1 MTISRPAAALILLS
15 LAGAGIAAAPQVVG
29 INAAVLNDVR
39 IRSAG
44 TPQPRPAVVRQR
56 VALADQIQTG
66 QRSQLQVLLLDKSV
80 FTVGANAQL
89 MIDRFV
95 YDPASGKSFAASV
108 AKGAF
113 RFMSGRSDR
122 GGNASV
128 NTPVATIGIRGT
140 IFDGV
145 VGPDAIAIASGER
158 GIDRSIR
165 GDPTTASL
173 IILRGPGKRT
183 QGKAL
188 AGAITV
194 TAAGQT
200 VSLDQP
206 LLAAYVPARGVAPI
220 GPFTISLSGLARVQ
234 ALIFPSLA
242 EQLANRP
249 PIADA
254 PAYQPPISSRPR
266 PRGYALP
273 VPMEGDSG
281 PAPVPSF
288 GDVPIFRPTARPEPA
303 PQRAQSA
310 PVTPPSQAP
319 QSAPAAPPSQ
329 VPQSAPATPSSQ
341 PSAPP
346 APAPAPAAAPSQP
359 SLQSAPAQPSA
370 QPAPATPP
378 SQSVA
383 PQQTPLTHLPANQ
396 NLK

>member
-1 MTISRPAAALILLS
+1 MTISRPVTALILLS

-39 IRSAG
+39 VRSAG

-113 RFMSGRSDR
+113 RFMSGRPDR
-122 GGNASV
+122 GGGSSV
-128 NTPVATIGIRGT
+128 STPVATIGIRGT

-165 GDPTTASL
+165 GDPATASL

-249 PIADA
+249 PIADT
-254 PAYQPPISSRPR
+254 PAYQPPVSSRPR
-266 PRGYALP
+266 PRGYVLP

-288 GDVPIFRPTARPEPA
+288 GDVPIFRPSARPEPA

-310 PVTPPSQAP
+310 PPPSQAP
-319 QSAPAAPPSQ
+319 QSAPVTPPSQ
-329 VPQSAPATPSSQ
+329 TPQSAPATPSSQ
-341 PSAPP
+341 SSAPP
-346 APAPAPAAAPSQP
+346 ASAPAPAPAP

-370 QPAPATPP
+370 QPAPAAPP

-383 PQQTPLTHLPANQ
+383 PPQTPLSHVPANQ

>member
-1 MTISRPAAALILLS
+1 MTISQPVTALILLS

-165 GDPTTASL
+165 GDPATASL

-188 AGAITV
+188 AGATTV

-249 PIADA
+249 PIADT
-254 PAYQPPISSRPR
+254 PVYQPPVSSRPR
-266 PRGYALP
+266 PRGYVLP

-288 GDVPIFRPTARPEPA
+288 GDVPIFRPSARPEPA

-310 PVTPPSQAP
+310 PPPSQAP
-319 QSAPAAPPSQ
+319 QSAP
-329 VPQSAPATPSSQ
+329 VTPSSQ

-346 APAPAPAAAPSQP
+346 ASAPAPAPAP

-383 PQQTPLTHLPANQ
+383 PQQTPLSHVPANQ

>member
-95 YDPASGKSFAASV
+95 YDPGSGKSFAASV

-128 NTPVATIGIRGT
+128 STPVATIGIRGT

-165 GDPTTASL
+165 GDPATASL

-249 PIADA
+249 PIADT
-254 PAYQPPISSRPR
+254 PVYQPPVSSRPR
-266 PRGYALP
+266 PRGYVLP

-288 GDVPIFRPTARPEPA
+288 GDVPIFRPSARPEPA

-310 PVTPPSQAP
+310 PPPSQAP
-319 QSAPAAPPSQ
+319 QSAPVTPPSQ
-329 VPQSAPATPSSQ
+329 TPQSAPATPSSQ

-346 APAPAPAAAPSQP
+346 ASAPAPAPAP

-383 PQQTPLTHLPANQ
+383 PQQTPLSHVPANQ

>member
-1 MTISRPAAALILLS
+1 MTISRPVTALILLS

-95 YDPASGKSFAASV
+95 YDPGRGKSFAASV

-122 GGNASV
+122 GGSASV
-128 NTPVATIGIRGT
+128 STPVATIGIRGT

-165 GDPTTASL
+165 GDPATASL

-249 PIADA
+249 PIADT
-254 PAYQPPISSRPR
+254 PVYQPPVSSRQR
-266 PRGYALP
+266 PRGYVLP

-288 GDVPIFRPTARPEPA
+288 GDVPIFRPSARPEPA

-310 PVTPPSQAP
+310 PPPSQT
-319 QSAPAAPPSQ
+319 
-329 VPQSAPATPSSQ
+329 PQSAPATPSSQ

-346 APAPAPAAAPSQP
+346 ASASAPAPAP
-359 SLQSAPAQPSA
+359 SLQSAPAQPNA

-383 PQQTPLTHLPANQ
+383 PQQTPLSHVPANQ
-396 NLK
+396 SLK

>member
-165 GDPTTASL
+165 GDPATASL

-249 PIADA
+249 PIADT
-254 PAYQPPISSRPR
+254 PVYQPPVSSRPR
-266 PRGYALP
+266 PRGYVLP

-288 GDVPIFRPTARPEPA
+288 GDVPIFRPSARPEPA

-310 PVTPPSQAP
+310 PPPSQAP
-319 QSAPAAPPSQ
+319 QSAP
-329 VPQSAPATPSSQ
+329 VTPSSQ

-346 APAPAPAAAPSQP
+346 ASAPAPAPAP

-383 PQQTPLTHLPANQ
+383 PQQTPLSHVPANQ

>member
-1 MTISRPAAALILLS
+1 MTISQPVTALILLS

-122 GGNASV
+122 GGSASV
-128 NTPVATIGIRGT
+128 STPVATIGIRGT

-165 GDPTTASL
+165 GDPATASL

-183 QGKAL
+183 QDRAL

-249 PIADA
+249 PIADT
-254 PAYQPPISSRPR
+254 PIYQPPVSSRPR
-266 PRGYALP
+266 PRGYVLP

-288 GDVPIFRPTARPEPA
+288 GDVPIFRPSARPEPA

-310 PVTPPSQAP
+310 PPPSQAP
-319 QSAPAAPPSQ
+319 QSAPVTPPSQ
-329 VPQSAPATPSSQ
+329 TPQSAPATPSSQ

-346 APAPAPAAAPSQP
+346 ASAPAPAPAP

-383 PQQTPLTHLPANQ
+383 PQQTPLSHAPANQ

>member
-1 MTISRPAAALILLS
+1 MTISQPVTALILLS

-122 GGNASV
+122 GGSASV
-128 NTPVATIGIRGT
+128 STPVATIGIRGT

-165 GDPTTASL
+165 GDPATASL

-249 PIADA
+249 PIADT
-254 PAYQPPISSRPR
+254 PVYQPPVSSRPR
-266 PRGYALP
+266 PRGYVLP

-288 GDVPIFRPTARPEPA
+288 GDVPIFRPSARPEPA

-310 PVTPPSQAP
+310 PPPSQAP
-319 QSAPAAPPSQ
+319 QSAPVTPPSQ
-329 VPQSAPATPSSQ
+329 TPQSAPATPSSQ
-341 PSAPP
+341 SSAPP
-346 APAPAPAAAPSQP
+346 ASAPAPAPAP

-370 QPAPATPP
+370 QPAPAAPP

-383 PQQTPLTHLPANQ
+383 PPQTPLSHVPANQ

>member
-1 MTISRPAAALILLS
+1 MTISRPVTALILLS

-122 GGNASV
+122 GGSASV
-128 NTPVATIGIRGT
+128 STPVATIGIRGT

-165 GDPTTASL
+165 GDPATASL

-249 PIADA
+249 PIADT
-254 PAYQPPISSRPR
+254 PIYQPPVSSRPR
-266 PRGYALP
+266 PRGYVLP

-288 GDVPIFRPTARPEPA
+288 GDVPIFRPSARPEPA

-310 PVTPPSQAP
+310 PPPSQAP
-319 QSAPAAPPSQ
+319 QSAPVTPPSQ
-329 VPQSAPATPSSQ
+329 TPQSAPATPSSQ

-346 APAPAPAAAPSQP
+346 ASAPAPAPAP

-370 QPAPATPP
+370 QPAPAAPP

-383 PQQTPLTHLPANQ
+383 PQQTPLSNVPANQ
-396 NLK
+396 TLK

>member
-1 MTISRPAAALILLS
+1 MTISRPVTALILLS

-39 IRSAG
+39 VRSAG

-165 GDPTTASL
+165 GDPATASL

-249 PIADA
+249 PIADT
-254 PAYQPPISSRPR
+254 PVYQPPVSSRPR
-266 PRGYALP
+266 PRGYVLP

-288 GDVPIFRPTARPEPA
+288 GDVPIFRPSARPEPA

-310 PVTPPSQAP
+310 PPPSQAP
-319 QSAPAAPPSQ
+319 QSAP
-329 VPQSAPATPSSQ
+329 VTPSSQ

-346 APAPAPAAAPSQP
+346 ASAPAPAPAP

-383 PQQTPLTHLPANQ
+383 PQQTPLSHVPANQ

>member
-165 GDPTTASL
+165 GDPATASL

-249 PIADA
+249 PIADT
-254 PAYQPPISSRPR
+254 PVYQPPVSSRPR
-266 PRGYALP
+266 PRGYVLP

-288 GDVPIFRPTARPEPA
+288 GDVPIFRPSARPEPA

-310 PVTPPSQAP
+310 PPPSQTPQSAPVTPPSQT
-319 QSAPAAPPSQ
+319 
-329 VPQSAPATPSSQ
+329 PQSAPATPSSQ

-346 APAPAPAAAPSQP
+346 ASAPAPAPAP
-359 SLQSAPAQPSA
+359 SLQSAPAQPNA

-383 PQQTPLTHLPANQ
+383 PQQTPLSHVPANQ
-396 NLK
+396 SLK

>member
-1 MTISRPAAALILLS
+1 MTISRPVTALILLS
-15 LAGAGIAAAPQVVG
+15 LAGAGIAAARPQVVG

-39 IRSAG
+39 VRSAG

-113 RFMSGRSDR
+113 RFMSGRPDR
-122 GGNASV
+122 SGSSSV
-128 NTPVATIGIRGT
+128 STPVATIGIRGT

-165 GDPTTASL
+165 GDPATASL

-183 QGKAL
+183 QGRAL

-249 PIADA
+249 PIADT
-254 PAYQPPISSRPR
+254 PAYQPPVSSRPR
-266 PRGYALP
+266 PRGYVLP

-281 PAPVPSF
+281 AAPVPSF
-288 GDVPIFRPTARPEPA
+288 GDVPIFRPSARPEPA

-310 PVTPPSQAP
+310 PPPSQAP
-319 QSAPAAPPSQ
+319 QSAPVTPPSQ
-329 VPQSAPATPSSQ
+329 TPQSVPATPSSQ

-346 APAPAPAAAPSQP
+346 ASAPAPAPAP

-370 QPAPATPP
+370 QPAPAAPP

-383 PQQTPLTHLPANQ
+383 PQQTPLSNVPANQ

>member
-1 MTISRPAAALILLS
+1 MTISRPVTALILLS

-80 FTVGANAQL
+80 FTVGSNAQL

-95 YDPASGKSFAASV
+95 YDPGRGKSFAASV

-122 GGNASV
+122 GGSASV
-128 NTPVATIGIRGT
+128 STPVATIGIRGT

-165 GDPTTASL
+165 GDPATASL

-249 PIADA
+249 PIADT
-254 PAYQPPISSRPR
+254 PVYQPPVSSRPR

-281 PAPVPSF
+281 PALVPSF
-288 GDVPIFRPTARPEPA
+288 GDVPIFRPSARPEPA

-310 PVTPPSQAP
+310 PPPSQAP
-319 QSAPAAPPSQ
+319 QSAPVTPPSQ
-329 VPQSAPATPSSQ
+329 TPQSTPATPSSQ

-346 APAPAPAAAPSQP
+346 ASAPAPAPAP

-383 PQQTPLTHLPANQ
+383 PQQTPLSHVPANQ

>member
-1 MTISRPAAALILLS
+1 MTISRPVTALILLS

-89 MIDRFV
+89 AIDRFV

-113 RFMSGRSDR
+113 RFMSGRPDR
-122 GGNASV
+122 GGGSSV
-128 NTPVATIGIRGT
+128 STPVATIGIRGT

-165 GDPTTASL
+165 GDPATASL

-249 PIADA
+249 PIADT
-254 PAYQPPISSRPR
+254 PVYQPPVSSRPR

-288 GDVPIFRPTARPEPA
+288 GDVPIFRPSARPEPA

-310 PVTPPSQAP
+310 PPPSQAP
-319 QSAPAAPPSQ
+319 QSAPVTPPSQ
-329 VPQSAPATPSSQ
+329 TPQSAPATPSSQ

-346 APAPAPAAAPSQP
+346 ASAPAPAPAPAP
-359 SLQSAPAQPSA
+359 SLQSAPAQ

-383 PQQTPLTHLPANQ
+383 PPQTPLSHVPANQ

>member
-89 MIDRFV
+89 AIDRFV

-113 RFMSGRSDR
+113 RFMSGRPDR
-122 GGNASV
+122 GGGSSV
-128 NTPVATIGIRGT
+128 STPVATIGIRGT

-158 GIDRSIR
+158 GIDRSIK
-165 GDPTTASL
+165 GDPATASL
-173 IILRGPGKRT
+173 IILRGPGRRT

-234 ALIFPSLA
+234 ALIFPSMA

-249 PIADA
+249 PIADT
-254 PAYQPPISSRPR
+254 PVYQPPVSSRPR

-273 VPMEGDSG
+273 VPMEGDFG

-288 GDVPIFRPTARPEPA
+288 GDVPIFRPSARPEPA

-310 PVTPPSQAP
+310 PPPSQAP
-319 QSAPAAPPSQ
+319 QSAPVTPPSQ
-329 VPQSAPATPSSQ
+329 TPQSAPATPSSQ

-346 APAPAPAAAPSQP
+346 ASAPAPAPAPAP
-359 SLQSAPAQPSA
+359 SLQSAPAQ

-383 PQQTPLTHLPANQ
+383 PPQTPLSHVPANQ